1 MKAKRMCIAGAAALA
16 LAASAGFALYS
27 CDSPTDAAAET
38 QATII
43 KFAVRKGG

>member
-1 MKAKRMCIAGAAALA
+1 MKDFAKRGMTLGLA
-16 LAASAGFALYS
+16 VSVAFALYS